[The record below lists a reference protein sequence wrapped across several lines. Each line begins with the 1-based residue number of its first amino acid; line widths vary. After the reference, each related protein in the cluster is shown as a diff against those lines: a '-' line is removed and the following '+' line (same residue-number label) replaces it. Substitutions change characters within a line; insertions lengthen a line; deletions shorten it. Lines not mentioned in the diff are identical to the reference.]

1 MVYRK
6 MPNAGGADRRYG
18 HEQLVERVDAQQM
31 LLGHEQRHG
40 GHHGGAV
47 EGLSDAAHDDE
58 DHEQRKRYLP
68 EQDDDAQPQRHDSHG
83 QVGHDHDRLAVVLVG
98 DDAAEGRQQS
108 LRRYAQMAAAAS
120 MMALPRGLG
129 GVPHHGVSRGVAGD
143 HGSGLSAPD
152 GGDDRKPALRQLATG
167 CAQGRGRCSHG

>member
-1 MVYRK
+1 ME
-6 MPNAGGADRRYG
+6 PDGGVQEDAERGCADRRYG

-98 DDAAEGRQQS
+98 DDAAEG
-108 LRRYAQMAAAAS
+108 
-120 MMALPRGLG
+120 
-129 GVPHHGVSRGVAGD
+129 
-143 HGSGLSAPD
+143 
-152 GGDDRKPALRQLATG
+152 
-167 CAQGRGRCSHG
+167 